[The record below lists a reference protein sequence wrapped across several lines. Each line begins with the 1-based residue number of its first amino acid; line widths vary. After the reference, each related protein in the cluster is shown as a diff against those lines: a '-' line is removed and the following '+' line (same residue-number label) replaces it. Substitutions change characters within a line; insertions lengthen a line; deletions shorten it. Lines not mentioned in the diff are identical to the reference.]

1 MKKLVAGLLALG
13 AMAFGTQA
21 DVVIDDAGVGFVGKG
36 DVQSIYGWNNEGLQ
50 ANAASVQFR
59 YGASGQVTWLCEW
72 WTGKAGTT
80 MGGGSGTLKYHSAL
94 SSSELVA
101 SAVSYDARK
110 NKVGQVTGFL
120 LNGISPGFGSEQNI
134 GDCGG
139 YGAGKT
145 LVAGSINYVIDSSA
159 AQLEVSI
166 DGINWFPLTITE

>member
-1 MKKLVAGLLALG
+1 MKKLVVILVAVGCMTLE
-13 AMAFGTQA
+13 TQA
-21 DVVIDDAGVGFVGKG
+21 DVVVDEAGVGFVGKG

-50 ANAASVQFR
+50 LNASSVQFR

-72 WTGKAGTT
+72 WTGKSGTT

-94 SSSELVA
+94 SSTELIA
-101 SAVSYDARK
+101 AAVSYDARK

-120 LNGISPGFGSEQNI
+120 LNGMTPGSGSNNNI

-145 LVAGSINYVIDSSA
+145 LVAGSINYQIDSSE

-166 DGINWFPLTITE
+166 DGINWYPLLTSE